1 MNKSVGHVIVV
12 VLFVIGLTTVACG
25 GGGAA
30 PTPTEEPIGDP
41 DAGRELYLGEGACG
55 TCHTIEGIEG
65 ANGQVGP
72 DHTNIGS
79 QAEEL
84 ADEAGVE
91 SAEAFIRQSIVE
103 PDAYVAEE
111 CPTGPCQP
119 GVMPQD
125 FGERFSEEQ
134 IDNLVAFLM
143 QQR

>member
-1 MNKSVGHVIVV
+1 MNGIVRS
-12 VLFVIGLTTVACG
+12 LFVGVLLVMMFSLLACG
-25 GGGAA
+25 GGGAGS
-30 PTPTEEPIGDP
+30 TPAEEPIGDP
-41 DAGRELYLGEGACG
+41 VAGQELYLGEGACG
-55 TCHTIEGIEG
+55 TCHTIEGLEG

-72 DHTNIGS
+72 DHTNLGS
-79 QAEEL
+79 RAEEL
-84 ADEAGVE
+84 ADDAGVE